1 MGLGHDSLVPENLL
15 RLVGVP
21 VQQQQLRNCK
31 LDCPK
36 DKPDPSSPQ
45 KHPLENRVL
54 VVKDSLGSNQPP
66 NDGGGEQSG
75 FVGTGELHG
84 VVFGAN
90 VVDGELELHDSET
103 NQPIDQRGPQLD
115 QTNAPGRQDVR
126 VVGGFL
132 VGGVD
137 HGLVCHLNNQSLGG
151 AEGLE

>member
-1 MGLGHDSLVPENLL
+1 
-15 RLVGVP
+15 
-21 VQQQQLRNCK
+21 
-31 LDCPK
+31 
-36 DKPDPSSPQ
+36 
-45 KHPLENRVL
+45 

-115 QTNAPGRQDVR
+115 QTNAPGRQDLR
-126 VVGGFL
+126 VVGGFP
-132 VGGVD
+132 GRWCRSWP
-137 HGLVCHLNNQSLGG
+137 GLPPEQPEPWWRRGPGMSLEERIQCSTT
-151 AEGLE
+151 AMETPKVASRMQ